1 MKRWKKKNGIKETKG
16 KKTDAR
22 SMVCFT
28 RTHHKTLGSEWEKS
42 ANLLLTFFIGSQ
54 VEM

>member
-1 MKRWKKKNGIKETKG
+1 MKRWRKKNGIKETKG
-16 KKTDAR
+16 RKTDVR

-28 RTHHKTLGSEWEKS
+28 RTCPKTLGSEWEKT
-42 ANLLLTFFIGSQ
+42 ANLLLIFFIRSQ